1 MNMYIVKTMYI
12 KSLPFATSRIII
24 CTARSLSC
32 CTLPNTFHL
41 RREESE
47 RRGRCYGLRTSN
59 FHTSQKLHL
68 PPVVT
73 LAVCTF
79 LQFGSVASGYY
90 LRQWWLR
97 RTPDQQA
104 EYRKRYWE
112 RRRIF
117 LGSVGLFSS
126 ILLIYYAMHMERD
139 PVVQRPRFV
148 IFNKE
153 DQAAVGNMI
162 LTMLLVKYKEDIIP
176 ISDPMYS
183 KLTKILR
190 KLANANR
197 DVFKKTQWTI
207 SVVNAPSLTN
217 AMVLPSG
224 NVFVF
229 SGIFNVVDNDDQ
241 LTFVLAHEISHVLL
255 LHTMEILSYTVLKEL
270 AYVLPTFL
278 IWACFSRWKAL
289 SVYLGAGLLHKVLI
303 QFPYQRQLEL
313 EADEVGLQLAAKS
326 CIDVRE
332 VLLFWEMMKKYSDL
346 MEESQY
352 EVPILMTHPT
362 HMYRNMRL
370 ADQMPRALDLREKAG
385 CPKLPKLDLQ
395 KELERYTKDLEE
407 RFQKQEMFVTVSP

>member
-1 MNMYIVKTMYI
+1 
-12 KSLPFATSRIII
+12 
-24 CTARSLSC
+24 
-32 CTLPNTFHL
+32 
-41 RREESE
+41 
-47 RRGRCYGLRTSN
+47 
-59 FHTSQKLHL
+59 
-68 PPVVT
+68 
-73 LAVCTF
+73 
-79 LQFGSVASGYY
+79 
-90 LRQWWLR
+90 
-97 RTPDQQA
+97 
-104 EYRKRYWE
+104 
-112 RRRIF
+112 
-117 LGSVGLFSS
+117 
-126 ILLIYYAMHMERD
+126 MERD

-153 DQAAVGNMI
+153 DQAALGNMI

-176 ISDPMYS
+176 ISNPMYS

-197 DVFKKTQWTI
+197 DVFQKTQWTI

-217 AMVLPSG
+217 AMVLPNG

-229 SGIFNVVDNDDQ
+229 SGIFNVVENDDQ

-270 AYVLPTFL
+270 AYILPTFL

-289 SVYLGAGLLHKVLI
+289 GVYLGAGLLHKVLI
-303 QFPYQRQLEL
+303 QYPYQRQLEL

-332 VLLFWEMMKKYSDL
+332 VLLFWEMMKKYSDF

-352 EVPILMTHPT
+352 EVPFLMTHPT
-362 HMYRNMRL
+362 HMDRNMRL

-385 CPKLPKLDLQ
+385 CPKLRKLDLQ
-395 KELERYTKDLEE
+395 KELERYTKDLEQ